1 MSEIKSALDRAMERA
16 EALGKAS
23 EEDLCKWKYVPE
35 GESLAARYL
44 KGEVNLIAELSKYDA
59 SARRY
64 VIEGAR
70 AILLRGIDL
79 PRNDYAKSINRKAM
93 EGIKA
98 LKKDNV
104 RVENVYTKMRR
115 IFNHYEKEGEEQRRR
130 AHENLKI
137 DFEQRMQR
145 TLQQQTGTLGG
156 MRVNVEGEPQFREE
170 WRKLLVQLDSQYYK
184 LLDEYKQ
191 EIMDIS

>member
-1 MSEIKSALDRAMERA
+1 VSEMKSALERAMEKA

-23 EEDLCKWKYVPE
+23 EEDLRKWKYIPE

-44 KGEVNLIAELSKYDA
+44 KGEANLIAELSKYDA
-59 SARRY
+59 STRKY
-64 VIEGAR
+64 VVEGAR

-79 PRNDYAKSINRKAM
+79 PRNEHSRSINRKAM

-104 RVENVYTKMRR
+104 LVENVYTKMRR
-115 IFNHYEKEGEEQRRR
+115 LFNHYEKEGEEQRRR
-130 AHENLKI
+130 AYENLRMDI
-137 DFEQRMQR
+137 EQRMQKA
-145 TLQQQTGTLGG
+145 TQQQAGTLGG
-156 MRVNVEGEPQFREE
+156 MRINVEGQPQFQEE
-170 WRKLLVQLDSQYYK
+170 WRRLLVQLDSQYYT

-191 EIMDIS
+191 ELMAIS